1 MEQLQRILAG
11 LSLRQKI
18 TIALAALLVAGGL
31 TFGLRWNKER
41 DLRPLFTNLAAEDSG
56 AIIEK
61 LKAANVEYK
70 VADNGAILV
79 PSGRVAELRLEM
91 ASAGLP
97 RTGRLGFEIF
107 DKTNLGTTD
116 FAEHVNYRRALEGE
130 LERSVMALAEVER
143 GRVHV
148 TFAKDSVFLDNR
160 QPAKASVLVK
170 LKPGA
175 HLTPQNVT
183 AIQHLTASAV
193 EGLAPEAVSVVDMD
207 GTLLSKPRRDP
218 DTDVASSSSMSEY
231 RQSLEKE
238 YLVKIKATLDPL
250 LGPDKYRT
258 GVSLDCDLTSGEQ
271 SEETFDPSRSVML
284 NSQRTEDASGVTA
297 PSGVPG
303 TASNLPRPVPRGG
316 STGGG
321 VSRKTE
327 NVSYQTSRV
336 VKHVK
341 LPQGLLKRISISVL
355 VDQSVRWEGAGPK
368 ARRILEPPAPEK
380 LKVVRDVLAGVVGFQ
395 QERGDQILVETLPF
409 EATLAAPPPEE
420 PRKAA
425 PNAAPVS
432 GFQVPAWLAPLLGKA
447 PAPVW
452 IGAGACLVIVI
463 LLIVFLL
470 ARKLMRK
477 GGPPKGKLVESA
489 AALPDAGKAGAR
501 QIPAG
506 EQKAAFEEKATAVM
520 AANQAER
527 DRVEREAIA
536 SLQLPPQTKK
546 AEVLRKV
553 IAEQA
558 QKDPAAI
565 AQLLRTWITEQRI

>member
-11 LSLRQKI
+11 LTLRQKI
-18 TIALAALLVAGGL
+18 SIAIAVLVVAGGL
-31 TFGLRWNKER
+31 TFGLRWNKEQ

-70 VADNGAILV
+70 VADNGSIQV
-79 PSGRVAELRLEM
+79 PSARVAELRLEM

-97 RTGRLGFEIF
+97 RTGRLGFELF

-143 GRVHV
+143 ARVHV

-170 LKPGA
+170 LRPGS

-183 AIQHLTASAV
+183 AIQHLAGSAV
-193 EGLAPEAVSVVDMD
+193 EGLSPEAVSVVDMD

-218 DTDVASSSSMSEY
+218 DSDAASSGSMSEY
-231 RQSLEKE
+231 RQALEKE
-238 YLVKIKATLDPL
+238 YLAKIKVTLDPL

-271 SEETFDPSRSVML
+271 SEESFDPNRSVMVT
-284 NSQRTEDASGVTA
+284 SQKTEDASGISA

-303 TASNLPRPVPRGG
+303 TASNLPRPVPRSGNA
-316 STGGG
+316 GGG

-341 LPQGLLKRISISVL
+341 LPQGMLKRISISVL
-355 VDQSVRWEGAGPK
+355 VDQSIRWEGAGPK

-395 QERGDQILVETLPF
+395 QDRGDLLLVETLPF

-425 PNAAPVS
+425 PVA
-432 GFQVPAWLAPLLGKA
+432 VPASGIQLPGWLAPLLDKA

-452 IGAGACLVIVI
+452 VGAAACV
-463 LLIVFLL
+463 LIVVLMICFLL
-470 ARKLMRK
+470 MRKLMRR
-477 GGPPKGKLVESA
+477 GGPLKGRLAESV
-489 AALPDAGKAGAR
+489 AALPDGAR
-501 QIPAG
+501 NAAHQISPG
-506 EQKAAFEEKATAVM
+506 GTKSGFDEKASAVM
-520 AANQAER
+520 VANQAER
-527 DRVEREAIA
+527 DRVEREALA

-546 AEVLRKV
+546 SEVLRKV

-565 AQLLRTWITEQRI
+565 AQLLRTWITEQRV

>member
-1 MEQLQRILAG
+1 MEQLQRLIAG
-11 LSLRQKI
+11 LTLRQKL
-18 TIALAALLVAGGL
+18 TIVIAVIVVAGGL
-31 TFGLRWNKER
+31 TYGMRWNKER

-56 AIIEK
+56 AIMEK

-70 VADNGAILV
+70 VADNGSILV
-79 PSGRVAELRLEM
+79 PSSRVAELRLEM

-97 RTGRLGFEIF
+97 RTGRLGFELF

-116 FAEHVNYRRALEGE
+116 FAEQVNYRRAIEGE

-148 TFAKDSVFLDNR
+148 TFAKDSVFLDSR
-160 QPAKASVLVK
+160 QPAKASVLLK

-175 HLTPQNVT
+175 RLTPQNVM

-193 EGLAPEAVSVVDMD
+193 EGLSPDSVSIVNMD
-207 GTLLSKPRRDP
+207 GTLLSKPRRDLDP
-218 DTDVASSSSMSEY
+218 DSAASGGISEY
-231 RQSLEKE
+231 RQTLEKE
-238 YLVKIKATLDPL
+238 YLTKIRATLDPL
-250 LGPDKYRT
+250 LGAEKYRT

-271 SEETFDPSRSVML
+271 SEETFDPNRSVMVS
-284 NSQRTEDASGVTA
+284 SQKTEDASGLSS
-297 PSGVPG
+297 PGGVPG
-303 TASNLPRPVPRGG
+303 TASNLPRPVPSRG
-316 STGGG
+316 TAGGG

-327 NVSYQTSRV
+327 NVAYQTSRI

-341 LPQGLLKRISISVL
+341 LPQGMLKRLSISVL
-355 VDQSVRWEGAGPK
+355 VDQAVRWEGAGPK
-368 ARRILEPPAPEK
+368 AKRILEPPSPEK

-420 PRKAA
+420 PGKATPAPSAA
-425 PNAAPVS
+425 P
-432 GFQVPAWLAPLLGKA
+432 GFPLPAWLAPLLGKA

-452 IGAGACLVIVI
+452 IGAGACLLVVAI
-463 LLIVFLL
+463 LIVFLL
-470 ARKLMRK
+470 MRKLMRK
-477 GGPPKGKLVESA
+477 GAPRKGKLVDSA
-489 AALPDAGKAGAR
+489 AALPDGAKAGAR
-501 QIPAG
+501 QIPPG

-527 DRVEREAIA
+527 DRVEREALA

-565 AQLLRTWITEQRI
+565 AQLIRTWITEQRI